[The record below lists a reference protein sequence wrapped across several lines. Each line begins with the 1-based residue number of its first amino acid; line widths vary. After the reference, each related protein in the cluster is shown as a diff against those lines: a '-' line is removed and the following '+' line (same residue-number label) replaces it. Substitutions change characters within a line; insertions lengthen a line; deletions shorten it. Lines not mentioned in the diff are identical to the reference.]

1 LLSVGLKKNITM
13 KYAFSKTLHEDYDQ
27 LITRLEAALKTIGFG
42 IVSTIKIDKTLKEKL
57 DADFKRYTILGACNP
72 HFALAAL
79 NLEEQLGVLLPC
91 NVVVI
96 DQGNGKVD
104 VAAMDPA
111 ALIQQLGNEK
121 LSQLADEIA
130 RQLKTLIERL

>member
-1 LLSVGLKKNITM
+1 M